1 MSDNNKF
8 ANSNIHNKQYDDL
21 LERYGDEHGNI
32 DFNKVDYESLSYDDY
47 VELSHYWSTINYYEP
62 KPENLKVS
70 YIKRLYA
77 WQEQAEKLDGE
88 APSHRRFNLTLHVPQ
103 LAAAFK
109 KSVRKGEV
117 SKDTLLT
124 IYRVVAQK
132 LLQDPTTSD
141 EDIKAMHSVIRSRVS
156 EVYDRRLAE
165 RRRRIKWCIKWGEII
180 NEVFKWYKL

>member
-21 LERYGDEHGNI
+21 LERYANEHGEI
-32 DFNKVDYESLSYDDY
+32 DFDTIDYDSLPYDDY

-62 KPENLKVS
+62 KPEHLKVS

-77 WQEQAEKLDGE
+77 WQEQAEKLEDDV
-88 APSHRRFNLTLHVPQ
+88 PKHRRFNLTLQVPQ
-103 LAAAFK
+103 LTNAFK
-109 KSVRKGEV
+109 KAVRKNEV

-124 IYRVVAQK
+124 IYRIVSMK
-132 LLQDPTTSD
+132 LLADPSITD

-156 EVYDRRLAE
+156 EVYDRRLAM
-165 RRRRIKWCIKWGEII
+165 RRRGIK
-180 NEVFKWYKL
+180 